1 MMYRKSLMVLLFM
14 IIAIC
19 GMSCSSNN
27 TEIPDH
33 ALEVYAQSKQITY
46 ICPGDYP
53 MNKADDSEAFK
64 WGCNVYVSKMDTDDK
79 LTLSGNRNEGLDRTT
94 QTYSGTYYQSGDWFG
109 YRDGVFLGTEKIL
122 SEECVG
128 MVASW
133 GDGSAILIITNTED
147 NSYVYSA
154 RLVDEQWVLDQ
165 QNRLELG
172 SETKF
177 IYYYW
182 PLYPINTHAPS
193 ETMYIITESDLVT
206 LSVGDYLDYVG
217 DFATVTKTVIET
229 PEYWPYL
236 RPTSAVMMNKK
247 LYVGDMFGV
256 LEYDQTTKGFVYYPV
271 DIRSRN

>member
-1 MMYRKSLMVLLFM
+1 MYRKILTVVLF
-14 IIAIC
+14 IIVAIC
-19 GMSCSSNN
+19 GVSCSRSN
-27 TEIPDH
+27 TVIPEY
-33 ALEVYAQSKQITY
+33 ALEVHAPSKQITY

-53 MNKADDSEAFK
+53 IDKADDSEAFK
-64 WGCNVYVSKMDTDDK
+64 WGCNVYVSKTNADDT
-79 LTLSGNRNEGLDRTT
+79 LVISGNRNEGLGETS
-94 QTYSGTYYQSGDWFG
+94 QTNSGTYFQCGEWFG
-109 YRDGVFLGTEKIL
+109 FKDGVFLGSDKVL

-133 GDGSAILIITNTED
+133 GDGSAILIITNTAN

-182 PLYPINTHAPS
+182 PLYPTNTHAPS
-193 ETMYIITESDLVT
+193 KTMYIITESDLVT

-236 RPTSAVMMNKK
+236 RPTSAVMMNEK

-256 LEYDQTTKGFVYYPV
+256 LKYDQTTKEFAYYPV